1 MPLEPLLRPSGNFL
15 QGARLNSNTV
25 KALPPTMS
33 SVAARAWAKAGPAKS
48 GRPSRETTAL
58 TCAGERAAA
67 ISAAAAPITEFA
79 VVIVLHQHR
88 VAAPAP
94 LQKRHSAGQRQN
106 GARWDLVRGR
116 YTVKARLG
124 QQASRVQAITVNL
137 HRKQA
142 GAGRAQHR
150 ARARVAGI
158 IDGCRNPGLLLGTY
172 MIVPGS
178 NTSPNVTPVVAI
190 NLWR

>member
-33 SVAARAWAKAGPAKS
+33 SVAARTWAKAGPAKS

-67 ISAAAAPITEFA
+67 ISAAAAPHNGI
-79 VVIVLHQHR
+79 R
-88 VAAPAP
+88 RRNRPPPAP
-94 LQKRHSAGQRQN
+94 RCCAGPTPEAPFGGPAAEWR
-106 GARWDLVRGR
+106 RWELVQGR
-116 YTVKARLG
+116 YTGKARLG
-124 QQASRVQAITVNL
+124 RQASRVQAITVNL

-150 ARARVAGI
+150 ARGRVAGI
-158 IDGCRNPGLLLGTY
+158 IDG
-172 MIVPGS
+172 
-178 NTSPNVTPVVAI
+178 
-190 NLWR
+190 